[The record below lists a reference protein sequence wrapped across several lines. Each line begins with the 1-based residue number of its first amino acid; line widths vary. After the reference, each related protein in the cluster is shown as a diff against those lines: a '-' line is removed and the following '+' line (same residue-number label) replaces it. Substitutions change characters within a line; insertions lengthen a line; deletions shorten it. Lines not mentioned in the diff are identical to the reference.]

1 MIRPRL
7 ATVGAALVLAAT
19 TAAACSRSGSGGGS
33 EDAASGSGSRSDR
46 SSTPATTAAPLP
58 EGYAGYHSDTYAD
71 PANWLCRPD
80 KADDVCTGEDLDA
93 TVVNAD
99 GSTEIQA
106 HEVADDPPVDCF
118 YVYPTTS
125 GDEGLSADMVPGEFE
140 EIATT
145 RNQAA
150 RFTSS
155 CRVFAPMYRQVTLNA
170 IGGRAQGDYA
180 TASRQAYQDV
190 LDAFKQYLANDS
202 DGRGFVLIGHSQGS
216 FILGRLIANEIDAQP
231 ALRDR
236 LVSAILP
243 GGNLS
248 VPRGEA
254 VGGTFQNIPL
264 CEADD
269 QTGCLVAYSSFRA
282 SAPPPAGSLFARNRS
297 AGEED
302 ACVNPAALGGGKG
315 TLEPYFAVALRGGG
329 RGSPFVDPTRT
340 AELHTRW
347 FTEPDFVEA
356 ECVHDGDAT
365 YLALTVAADPADP
378 RGDDIGGDLTPEWG
392 MHLIDVNVA
401 LGNLVDLVASQ
412 ADAYAAG

>member
-1 MIRPRL
+1 MFRPRL
-7 ATVGAALVLAAT
+7 ATLGAVLAMVLAV
-19 TAAACSRSGSGGGS
+19 TAACSGSGGGS
-33 EDAASGSGSRSDR
+33 DKAASGSDGGSDR
-46 SSTPATTAAPLP
+46 TTAPATTAAPLP
-58 EGYAGYHSDTYAD
+58 EGYAGFHSDTYAD
-71 PANWLCRPD
+71 PASWLCRPD
-80 KADDVCTGEDLDA
+80 KPDDVCTGEDLDA
-93 TVVNAD
+93 TVVDAD
-99 GSTEIQA
+99 GSIEVQR
-106 HEVADDPPVDCF
+106 HEVADDPPIDCF

-125 GDEGLSADMVPGEFE
+125 GDPGISADMIPGEGE
-140 EIATT
+140 EIGTT

-150 RFTSS
+150 RFTSD

-180 TASRQAYQDV
+180 AASRQAYQDV

-216 FILGRLIANEIDAQP
+216 IILGRLIANEIDNQP

-243 GGNLS
+243 GANLA
-248 VPRGEA
+248 VPRGKV
-254 VGGTFQNIPL
+254 VGGAFQNIPL

-269 QTGCLVAYSSFRA
+269 QTGCLVAYSTFRA
-282 SAPPPAGSLFARNRS
+282 SAPPQPTALFARNRRPDQ
-297 AGEED
+297 ED

-315 TLEPYFAVALRGGG
+315 MLEPYFSVARSGGG
-329 RGSPFVDPTRT
+329 RGAPFADTSRMS
-340 AELHTRW
+340 EIHTRW

-356 ECVHDGDAT
+356 ECVHGDDAT
-365 YLALTVAADPADP
+365 YLSITVDADPSDP

-401 LGNLVDLVASQ
+401 LGNLVDLVGSQ
-412 ADAYAAG
+412 AKAYTAG